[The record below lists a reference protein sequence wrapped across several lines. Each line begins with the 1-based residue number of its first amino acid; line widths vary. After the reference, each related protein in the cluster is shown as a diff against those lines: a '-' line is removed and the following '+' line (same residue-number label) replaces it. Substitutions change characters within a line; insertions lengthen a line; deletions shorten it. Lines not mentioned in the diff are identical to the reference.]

1 MVLLSRAA
9 VPAVLQRHLEPAR
22 GDELCEVAT
31 SGRGSDADRLGNVVG
46 EEPRFRVG
54 EQRENAFLGRRRRLR
69 AVAAGETGADGRERV
84 VDALLVDV
92 PLGKQRAVALVTGES
107 PREYDVDSVSDP
119 PTAATDSVVRFSNG
133 DAADMSTDSRT
144 SILPMRR
151 RSMRPRW

>member
-1 MVLLSRAA
+1 MAA
-9 VPAVLQRHLEPAR
+9 
-22 GDELCEVAT
+22 
-31 SGRGSDADRLGNVVG
+31 SGRGSDADRFRNIVGKESGVGVG
-46 EEPRFRVG
+46 EE
-54 EQRENAFLGRRRRLR
+54 RENAFLSRRSLLG
-69 AVAAGETGADGRERV
+69 AVAACETEADGRERV

-92 PLGKQRAVALVTGES
+92 PLGQQRAVPLVAGES